1 MDCYKNEIYCVFFC
15 LLHKIMFRYI
25 FLYWYIFFHYNIYV
39 DKRVHKSWINIG
51 HWETKER
58 DMKKTMKTSILI
70 LAVLCVMSIMTTTAY
85 ASTYSYYGN
94 FDIYGGIEVKKQV
107 QKPKAL
113 SVSTSCCVDDIQ
125 SQSCSL
131 LVILY
136 EKRTFGWKEIRN
148 VEHPLQGSATTS
160 FNKNISSSKTYK
172 IYLRHFTGR
181 LVSGSIALEWD

>member
-1 MDCYKNEIYCVFFC
+1 
-15 LLHKIMFRYI
+15 
-25 FLYWYIFFHYNIYV
+25 
-39 DKRVHKSWINIG
+39 
-51 HWETKER
+51 
-58 DMKKTMKTSILI
+58 MKKTMKTSILI

-107 QKPKAL
+107 QNPKAL

-181 LVSGSIALEWD
+181 LVSGSVALKWD

>member
-1 MDCYKNEIYCVFFC
+1 
-15 LLHKIMFRYI
+15 
-25 FLYWYIFFHYNIYV
+25 
-39 DKRVHKSWINIG
+39 
-51 HWETKER
+51 
-58 DMKKTMKTSILI
+58 MKKTMKTSILI

-94 FDIYGGIEVKKQV
+94 FDIYGGIEVKK
-107 QKPKAL
+107 P
-113 SVSTSCCVDDIQ
+113 VSTSCCVDDIQ